1 MLRNYKFRL
10 YPNTKVEKILEEHL
24 EISRWLYNR
33 LLEQINNARENNMKI
48 TQRDTQA
55 LIVKLKKEE
64 PEFQKL
70 HSKVSQMI
78 NYQLWSNIRG
88 LSQLKKNGKK
98 IGKLRY
104 KKKGRWKILNYNQ
117 FGFSVDAK
125 NNRIS
130 LSKIGSIKAKIHR
143 KIDGKVK
150 GVIVKR
156 YPSGKWYA
164 IVQVEVEPE
173 KLPETGRTVGIDVG
187 IKYFL
192 TDSDRK
198 QIENPRFYEKTLKRV
213 KGLHKNLSR
222 KQKDSKNREKARI
235 KLAKAYEKL
244 NNQRRDFLHKLSR
257 YYVNNYDL
265 IKVEGLNIRN
275 MVRNHRLSQKILDAS
290 WGEFMQ
296 MLSYKA
302 EGAGKIVK
310 KVNPRGT
317 SKGLTY
323 DNPLRDYIS
332 ANRIKWGRDYPDM
345 PVERRPLL
353 HTISAKEVV
362 MGQAFLM
369 NQEAP
374 CKSWG

>member
-1 MLRNYKFRL
+1 MLRSYKFRL
-10 YPNTKVEKILEEHL
+10 YPNKKVEKILEEHL
-24 EISRWLYNR
+24 EISRWLYNK
-33 LLEQINNARENNMKI
+33 LLEQINNARENNVKI

-55 LIVKLKKEE
+55 LIVKLKKEQ
-64 PEFQKL
+64 PEFQKPY
-70 HSKVSQMI
+70 SKVLQMI
-78 NYQLWSNIRG
+78 NYQLWSGIRG
-88 LSQLKKNGKK
+88 LSQLKNDGKK

-104 KKKGRWKILNYNQ
+104 KKKGRWKTLNYNQ
-117 FGFSVDAK
+117 SGFSIDTK

-164 IVQVEVEPE
+164 IVQVEVKLE
-173 KLPETGRTVGIDVG
+173 KLPETGRTVGIDME

-192 TDSDRK
+192 TDSDGR
-198 QIENPRFYEKTLKRV
+198 QIENPRFYEKTLSRI

-222 KQKDSKNREKARI
+222 KQKDSKNREKARK

-265 IKVEGLNIRN
+265 IKVESLNIRN
-275 MVRNHRLSQKILDAS
+275 MVRNHRLAQKILDAS

-302 EGAGKIVK
+302 EGAGRIVK

-317 SKGLTY
+317 SKGLNY

-332 ANRIKWGRDYPDM
+332 ANRIKGGRDYPDT

-353 HTISAKEVV
+353 QTISYKDVV
-362 MGQAFLM
+362 LGHVFLM

-374 CKSWG
+374 SVR

>member
-1 MLRNYKFRL
+1 MLRSYKFRL
-10 YPNTKVEKILEEHL
+10 YPNKKVEKILEEHL
-24 EISRWLYNR
+24 EISRWLYNK
-33 LLEQINNARENNMKI
+33 LLEQINNARENNVKI

-55 LIVKLKKEE
+55 LIVKLKKEQ
-64 PEFQKL
+64 PEFQKPY
-70 HSKVSQMI
+70 SKVLQMV
-78 NYQLWSNIRG
+78 NHQLWSSIRG
-88 LSQLKKNGKK
+88 LSQLKNDGKK

-104 KKKGRWKILNYNQ
+104 KKKGRWKTLNYNQ
-117 FGFSVDAK
+117 SGFSIDTK

-173 KLPETGRTVGIDVG
+173 KLPETGKTVGIDVG

-198 QIENPRFYEKTLKRV
+198 QIENPRFYEKTLKRI

-222 KQKDSKNREKARI
+222 KQKGSKNREKARI

-257 YYVNNYDL
+257 YYVDNYDL
-265 IKVEGLNIRN
+265 IKVEGLNIMN

-296 MLSYKA
+296 MLSYKV
-302 EGAGKIVK
+302 EGTGKIVK